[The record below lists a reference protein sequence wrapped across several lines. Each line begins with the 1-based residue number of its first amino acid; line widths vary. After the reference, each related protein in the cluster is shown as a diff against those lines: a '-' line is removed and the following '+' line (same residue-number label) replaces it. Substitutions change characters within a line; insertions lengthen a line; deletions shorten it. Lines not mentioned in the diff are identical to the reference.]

1 MPRSQGSGKV
11 TRTPEEPPRTGE
23 GAPRASVRVPP
34 EWSPSSWAEPSS
46 IQVGAPWTEAS
57 GGVAAQE
64 QIRSLGAK
72 WRGGSCAGWRPP
84 SPCPRA
90 PTQAPPIP
98 PLTPLPAVL
107 LLLATPP
114 PQPPPRLFGK
124 ENQQCHTCCVRQIP
138 GDREEGELYPF
149 IFFGGGK
156 YWPAYPLQALSETP
170 PPFSRGPQ
178 SKEGLLAP
186 WLPPPSPLQR
196 HLLPISWAGMQ
207 DKSILG
213 WE

>member
-114 PQPPPRLFGK
+114 PSPHHVCLEKKTSSVTPVVLDRSLGTGKRGSFILSSFLEGGNTGRPIPCKRSQRPRPLS
-124 ENQQCHTCCVRQIP
+124 P
-138 GDREEGELYPF
+138 GAP
-149 IFFGGGK
+149 
-156 YWPAYPLQALSETP
+156 
-170 PPFSRGPQ
+170 SRRKV
-178 SKEGLLAP
+178 S
-186 WLPPPSPLQR
+186 
-196 HLLPISWAGMQ
+196 
-207 DKSILG
+207 
-213 WE
+213 

>member
-1 MPRSQGSGKV
+1 M
-11 TRTPEEPPRTGE
+11 
-23 GAPRASVRVPP
+23 
-34 EWSPSSWAEPSS
+34 
-46 IQVGAPWTEAS
+46 
-57 GGVAAQE
+57 
-64 QIRSLGAK
+64 L
-72 WRGGSCAGWRPP
+72 AGDPRPP
-84 SPCPRA
+84 A
-90 PTQAPPIP
+90 PG
-98 PLTPLPAVL
+98 L
-107 LLLATPP
+107 LLRPLQFLPSPHCPLSCSFLPRP